1 MTVLMIFNVLTVRI
15 YSSFEKA
22 IEERSGMN
30 TGMNTAFIQDYAD
43 AEVIARQRT
52 AGRTGACRVTIAL
65 KEIF

>member
-1 MTVLMIFNVLTVRI
+1 
-15 YSSFEKA
+15 
-22 IEERSGMN
+22 MN

-52 AGRTGACRVTIAL
+52 AGRMGACRVTIAL

>member
-1 MTVLMIFNVLTVRI
+1 
-15 YSSFEKA
+15 
-22 IEERSGMN
+22 MN

-52 AGRTGACRVTIAL
+52 AGRTGACRVMIAL